1 MMTTLRVVLAVVAI
15 AFTGPRLRGDNLA
28 SAATAGPAVATVNAQ
43 VAQAGQGLP
52 YPATRT
58 VDHVDTYHGT
68 KVPDPYRWLEDDT
81 SAATAAWVEAQNK
94 VTFAYL
100 NKIPYRA
107 ALLKRLNALYNYAK
121 YSSPS
126 RKGEHYF
133 FSRNSGLQN
142 QSVLYIQKGLTGT
155 PEVLIDPNT
164 WSTDGTVR
172 LSTFEPS
179 KDAKVAVYGVSRS
192 GSDWQEYNVLDLTT
206 RKPLADKIEW
216 VKVSSVAWRGNGF
229 YYSRYP
235 VPAKGKELS
244 SVNENHQVFYHRI
257 GTPQAQ
263 DELVFEDP
271 KNPQRFHTLDTT
283 EDERFAIL
291 EVSDRGTGKQG
302 NALFVQDLSKPGS
315 KFMPMI
321 PAIGD
326 DTYSVLE
333 SVRGELLV
341 FTDNQAPNGRV
352 VRIDPA
358 NPSPATWR
366 VILAEKPETIDTV
379 QVAGGKVIAT
389 YMKDVASKAYVHN
402 LEGAFENEIDLPGL
416 GSAGGFGGNMDDT
429 SLFYTYTSFTYPTS
443 IFRYEV
449 AARKSSLFR
458 APEIPGLDT
467 NQYETRQVFYTSKD
481 GVKVPMFL
489 VHKKGLVLDGN
500 NPTLMYGYGG
510 FNIATTP
517 GFNSLRIAL
526 LEQGFVYA
534 SVNMRGGSEY
544 GEAWHDAGTKTKKQT
559 VFDDFIAAA
568 EWLIANKYTSPA
580 TLAAQGGSNGGLLVG
595 AVINQRPDLFRVAIP
610 QVGVMDMLR
619 FHKFTIGWNWIA
631 DYGSSDNAEEFKAL
645 HAYSPLH
652 NIKTGGKYPATLV
665 TTADHD
671 DRVVPAHSFKYAAT
685 LQKAASTDNP
695 VLIRIETK
703 SGHGA
708 SNVTKQIE
716 ATADI
721 YAFIMHNMGLTPK
734 F

>member
-1 MMTTLRVVLAVVAI
+1 MKKVTLLVMLVL
-15 AFTGPRLRGDNLA
+15 
-28 SAATAGPAVATVNAQ
+28 SAALGA
-43 VAQAGQGLP
+43 QGLQ
-52 YPATRT
+52 YPTTKT

-68 KVPDPYRWLEDDT
+68 AIADPYRWLEDDT
-81 SAATAAWVEAQNK
+81 SAETAAWVEAQNK

-100 NKIPYRA
+100 DKIPYRA
-107 ALLKRLNALYNYAK
+107 QLTKRLNALYNYAK

-126 RKGEHYF
+126 RKGENYF
-133 FSRNSGLQN
+133 FTKNDGLQN

-164 WSTDGTVR
+164 WSEDGTFR
-172 LSTFEPS
+172 LMGYAAS
-179 KDAKVAVYGVSRS
+179 KDGKLLTYGVSRS
-192 GSDWQEYNVLDLTT
+192 GSDWQEYRVLDLGT
-206 RKPLADKIEW
+206 RQLLADKIEW
-216 VKVSSVAWRGNGF
+216 VKVSSIAWRGHGF

-235 VPAKGKELS
+235 AAAKGKELS
-244 SVNENHQVFYHRI
+244 SINEDHMVYYHRI
-257 GTPQAQ
+257 GTPQSA
-263 DELVFEDP
+263 DELVFRDE
-271 KNPQRFHTLDTT
+271 KNPQRFHTLSTT
-283 EDERFAIL
+283 EDERFAVL

-302 NALFVQDLSKPGS
+302 NAIFVMDLSKPGA
-315 KFMPMI
+315 KFTPLI
-321 PAIGD
+321 PDISD

-341 FTDNQAPNGRV
+341 FTDKDAPNGRV

-358 NPSPATWR
+358 SPAPANWKI
-366 VILAEKPETIDTV
+366 ILPEKPDTIDSIA
-379 QVAGGKVIAT
+379 VAGGKVIAT

-402 LEGAFENEIDLPGL
+402 LEGALENEVELPGL
-416 GSAGGFGGNMDDT
+416 GSVSGFGGNIDDT
-429 SLFYTYTSFTYPTS
+429 SLFYTFTSFTYPTS

-458 APEIPGLDT
+458 APQIPGLDT
-467 NQYETRQVFYTSKD
+467 NQYETRQVFFTSKD
-481 GVKVPMFL
+481 GAKVPMFL

-544 GEAWHDAGTKTKKQT
+544 GEAWHDAGTKLKKQN
-559 VFDDFIAAA
+559 VFDDFISAA
-568 EWLIANKYTSPA
+568 EWLVANKYTNPSK
-580 TLAAQGGSNGGLLVG
+580 LAAQGGSNGGLLVG

-631 DYGSSDNAEEFKAL
+631 DYGSSDNAGEFKAL
-645 HAYSPLH
+645 RAYSPLH
-652 NIKTGGKYPATLV
+652 NIKTGAKYPATLV

-685 LQKAASTDNP
+685 LQKAASKDNP
-695 VLIRIETK
+695 VLIRIDTK

-721 YAFIMHNMGLTPK
+721 YAFIMFNLGVTPK

>member
-1 MMTTLRVVLAVVAI
+1 MKKVTVLVLA
-15 AFTGPRLRGDNLA
+15 
-28 SAATAGPAVATVNAQ
+28 AAWLAVAVSASPT
-43 VAQAGQGLP
+43 AQAAAAQAQALQ
-52 YPATRT
+52 YPTTKT

-68 KVPDPYRWLEDDT
+68 TVADPYRWLEDDT
-81 SAATAAWVEAQNK
+81 SAETAAWVEAQNK

-100 NKIPYRA
+100 EKIPYRA
-107 ALLKRLNALYNYAK
+107 QLNQRLQALYNYAK

-126 RKGEHYF
+126 RKGEYYF
-133 FSRNSGLQN
+133 FSKNDGLQN

-155 PEVLIDPNT
+155 PEILIDPNT
-164 WSTDGTVR
+164 WSEDGTFR
-172 LSTFEPS
+172 LMGYAAS
-179 KDAKVAVYGVSRS
+179 KDGKLLTYGVSRS
-192 GSDWQEYNVLDLTT
+192 GSDWQEYRVLDLGT
-206 RKPLADKIEW
+206 RKLLEDRIEW
-216 VKVSSVAWRGNGF
+216 VKVSGIAWRGNGF

-235 VPAKGKELS
+235 APVKGKELS
-244 SVNENHQVFYHRI
+244 SINEDHMVYYHRI
-257 GTPQAQ
+257 GTPQSA
-263 DELVFEDP
+263 DELVFRDE
-271 KNPQRFHTLDTT
+271 KNPQRFHTLSTT
-283 EDERFAIL
+283 EDERFAVL
-291 EVSDRGTGKQG
+291 DVSDRGTGKQG
-302 NALFVQDLSKPGS
+302 NAVFVQDLSKPGS
-315 KFMPMI
+315 KFTPLI
-321 PAIGD
+321 PNIGD
-326 DTYSVLE
+326 DSYNVLE

-341 FTDNQAPNGRV
+341 FTDNTAPNGRV
-352 VRIDPA
+352 VRIDPTQPE
-358 NPSPATWR
+358 PSNWK
-366 VILAEKPETIDTV
+366 VILAEKPDTIDSIA
-379 QVAGGKVIAT
+379 VAGGKVIAT

-402 LEGAFENEIDLPGL
+402 LEGAFENEIALPGL
-416 GSAGGFGGNMDDT
+416 GTASGFGGNMDDT
-429 SLFYTYTSFTYPTS
+429 SLFYTFSSFNYPTS

-458 APEIPGLDT
+458 APVIPGLDV
-467 NQYETRQVFYTSKD
+467 NQYETKQVFVTSKD
-481 GVKVPMFL
+481 GAKVPMFL
-489 VHKKGLVLDGN
+489 VHKKGIALDGN

-544 GEAWHDAGTKTKKQT
+544 GEAWHDAGTKLKKQN

-568 EWLIANKYTSPA
+568 EWLVANKYTNPSR
-580 TLAAQGGSNGGLLVG
+580 LAAQGGSNGGLLVG

-645 HAYSPLH
+645 RAYSPLH
-652 NIKTGGKYPATLV
+652 NIKAGQKYPATLV

-695 VLIRIETK
+695 ALIRIDTK

-721 YAFIMHNMGLTPK
+721 YAFLMHNLGVTPK

>member
-1 MMTTLRVVLAVVAI
+1 MRTNLRVGLAVVAM
-15 AFTGPRLRGDNLA
+15 TTVV
-28 SAATAGPAVATVNAQ
+28 AA
-43 VAQAGQGLP
+43 QGLR
-52 YPATRT
+52 YPATRI

-68 KVPDPYRWLEDDT
+68 AVADPYRWLEDDT
-81 SAATAAWVEAQNK
+81 SSETATWVEAQNA

-100 NKIPYRA
+100 DRIPYRA
-107 ALLKRLNALYNYAK
+107 RLLTRLNALYNYAK
-121 YSSPS
+121 YSTPS
-126 RKGEHYF
+126 RKGDSYF
-133 FSRNSGLQN
+133 YSKNDGLQN
-142 QSVLYIQKGLTGT
+142 QSVLYVQKGLDGK

-164 WSTDGTVR
+164 WSTDGTMR
-172 LSTFEPS
+172 LATFKPS
-179 KDAKVAVYGVSRS
+179 KDGRLAVYGVSRS
-192 GSDWQEYNVLDLTT
+192 GSDWQEYDVLDLTL

-235 VPAKGKELS
+235 EPVKGTERS
-244 SVNENHQVFYHRI
+244 SINEHHQVFYHRI
-257 GTPQAQ
+257 GTPQAK

-271 KNPQRFHTLDTT
+271 KNPQRFHTLETT
-283 EDERFAIL
+283 EDERFAVL

-315 KFMPMI
+315 TFAPMI

-326 DTYSVLE
+326 DSFRVLE
-333 SVRGELLV
+333 SVRGALLV
-341 FTDNQAPNGRV
+341 FTDKDAPNGRV

-358 NPSPATWR
+358 NPAPANWKT
-366 VILAEKPETIDTV
+366 ILPEKADTIDTV
-379 QVAGGKVIAT
+379 QIAGGKVIAT

-402 LEGAFENEIDLPGL
+402 LEGVLENEIDLPGL
-416 GSAGGFGGNMDDT
+416 GSASGFGGNMDDT
-429 SLFYTYTSFTYPTS
+429 SLFYTFTSFTYPTS

-458 APEIPGLDT
+458 APTIPGLDT
-467 NQYETRQVFYTSKD
+467 NQYETKQVFYTSKD
-481 GVKVPMFL
+481 GARVPMFL
-489 VHKKGLVLDGN
+489 VHKKGLVLNGN

-544 GEAWHDAGTKTKKQT
+544 GEAWHDAGTKLRKQT

-580 TLAAQGGSNGGLLVG
+580 KLAAQGGSNGGLLIG

-645 HAYSPLH
+645 YAYSPLH
-652 NIKTGGKYPATLV
+652 NIRRGQKYPATLI

-685 LQKAASTDNP
+685 LQAAASGENP

-721 YAFIMHNMGLTPK
+721 YAFIMHAIGVTPVWDDRPR
-734 F
+734 